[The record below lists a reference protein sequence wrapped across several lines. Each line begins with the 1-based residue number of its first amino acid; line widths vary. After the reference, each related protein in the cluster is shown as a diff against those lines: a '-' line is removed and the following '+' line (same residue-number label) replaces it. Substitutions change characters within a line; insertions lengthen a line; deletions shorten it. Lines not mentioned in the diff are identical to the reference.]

1 MQRRKQQVT
10 IWKRGM
16 RLGDGAAKDPPILAS
31 KEGYGT
37 PSDPS
42 SSSSGSTMKLHK
54 RLCLRI
60 NREFIMYIII
70 VDFKLFV
77 HIALEVLG
85 ALVSTNNGGRNSGSS
100 GGVNCIQYVIT
111 YIIMVATFAR
121 TGENNVLGAIPWLL
135 QFQREVNGKGDRD
148 TCR

>member
-1 MQRRKQQVT
+1 
-10 IWKRGM
+10 M

-54 RLCLRI
+54 RLGLHI

-121 TGENNVLGAIPWLL
+121 TGENNVLDTIPWLL
-135 QFQREVNGKGDRD
+135 QFQREVNKKGDRD
-148 TCR
+148 R